1 MFQKSECWRFNAILC
16 FLSFFFYAINTGLRR
31 QGVWTDCLFMKNHF
45 NDCLAMVAE
54 LSLYN
59 FFSELRGRKGIYNPA
74 LLFLVFLC
82 SSLFWEYGVVY
93 LRKNSIPD
101 PLDVLCY
108 FFGTVAYY
116 LFYRIYLHKTS
127 AME

>member
-1 MFQKSECWRFNAILC
+1 
-16 FLSFFFYAINTGLRR
+16 
-31 QGVWTDCLFMKNHF
+31 
-45 NDCLAMVAE
+45 MVAE

-108 FFGTVAYY
+108 FFGTVAYF
-116 LFYRIYLHKTS
+116 LFYRIYLHKTH
-127 AME
+127 AMK